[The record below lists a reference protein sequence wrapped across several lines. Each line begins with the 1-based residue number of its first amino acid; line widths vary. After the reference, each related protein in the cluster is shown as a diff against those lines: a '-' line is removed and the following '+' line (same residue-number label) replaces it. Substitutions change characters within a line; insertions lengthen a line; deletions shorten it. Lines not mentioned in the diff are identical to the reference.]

1 MGRHWLNPGDFA
13 LLLCRQQ
20 LRHGLGKGKSQPSG
34 SVRLALCRSRGP
46 SVHTQCTAPLQAWV
60 EPLLS
65 QPSRRRQ
72 SLSRYPECLPSVWCG
87 PPSQPVC
94 QGVIP
99 QESSLRPRMRPHLPE
114 WTLRLSVHCK
124 ILTHSL
130 GESLPRSAATA
141 SCMLS
146 ISRVQSGC
154 LCPWRAPLSSLPGH
168 HNMLHHQPP
177 RTPQSGQLS
186 QATSR
191 GPCGPWE

>member
-1 MGRHWLNPGDFA
+1 MYTPSAQLPCKAGSSPSSLSHQGEGRASQGTQNACPVCGVA
-13 LLLCRQQ
+13 LLPNLCARE
-20 LRHGLGKGKSQPSG
+20 SS
-34 SVRLALCRSRGP
+34 
-46 SVHTQCTAPLQAWV
+46 
-60 EPLLS
+60 
-65 QPSRRRQ
+65 
-72 SLSRYPECLPSVWCG
+72 
-87 PPSQPVC
+87 
-94 QGVIP
+94 P

-114 WTLRLSVHCK
+114 WTLCLSVHCK

-191 GPCGPWE
+191 GPLWSLGVRSVQEVRCFQNTRVM